1 MEEKV
6 IMDLY
11 ENPVTLKVSEASLI
25 NFYRKVQDK
34 NGFLL
39 LMNFMDI
46 VNVAT
51 KEQINT
57 FFKFNKLTLNTT
69 NWIDID
75 TAVRF
80 NILNK
85 FIVDDVEYFTINI
98 NTKMFIVKFANNE
111 SVFFNGFHN
120 IPLLESEV
128 EQQDNI
134 TNLYL
139 SLFQVEN
146 SDDFRLRNGY
156 RIPVFKKQSSKP
168 YIEGIPISHLVLY
181 PKYVYDYKENEYLV
195 QYIYENSGI
204 LNKLEMYA
212 GLLSQENDFK
222 LCLLLQKDS
231 RNMLEK
237 VIKKIV
243 QLEMPMEKIVFL
255 KWSDLAKYKYKEY
268 SLSAILKEIKEKTFA
283 I

>member
-139 SLFQVEN
+139 SLFQIEN